1 MAGSNAAERIPAP
14 PDEGLLRVIR
24 EAISEA
30 TLRPEADAISEL
42 RAGLEPVARGD
53 ERSRP
58 FAESMMEQFPLDSA
72 QGRAMMS
79 LAEAL
84 LRTPDTA
91 RADQLIAER
100 LAEVRTGTQ
109 RLGAL
114 VDAHAAA
121 GRGNAARD
129 GAAGSNTASVGGA
142 GGSNGTAPAHPAG
155 AVGEAPRAVAER
167 PSDNWLLRTG
177 FALLGGVSRLLPNV
191 ADELAGESS
200 AASFTKPVVA
210 PVVRATLRRAMRML
224 GEAFIVGETIESAL
238 ERGRA
243 NPALSL
249 CSFDVLGEGA
259 RTEADAQRY
268 FDSYTAAIEALSHQP
283 PGTVHER
290 SSISV
295 KLSALEPRYT
305 LLQSARV
312 ARLLIPR
319 MLELARKAAAGG
331 IGMTIDA

>member
-1 MAGSNAAERIPAP
+1 MLPNGSLCP
-14 PDEGLLRVIR
+14 PTLGVIR

-30 TLRPEADAISEL
+30 TLRPEADAITEL
-42 RAGLEPVARGD
+42 KAGLSPVERKLAMAKTRAIHWVEVARKD
-53 ERSRP
+53 KRPRP

-84 LRTPDTA
+84 LRTPDPA
-91 RADQLIAER
+91 RADQLISER
-100 LAEVRTGTQ
+100 LAEVRG
-109 RLGAL
+109 
-114 VDAHAAA
+114 
-121 GRGNAARD
+121 
-129 GAAGSNTASVGGA
+129 GGA
-142 GGSNGTAPAHPAG
+142 RLEALIGGQRRWHCCGGSARVIIGCL
-155 AVGEAPRAVAER
+155 RA
-167 PSDNWLLRTG
+167 G
-177 FALLGGVSRLLPNV
+177 FAVLGGVSRLLPNV
-191 ADELAGESS
+191 AEELAGESS
-200 AASFTKPVVA
+200 AASFTKPLVA
-210 PVVRATLRRAMRML
+210 PMVRATLRRAMRML
-224 GEAFIVGETIESAL
+224 GEAFIVGETIDSAL
-238 ERGRA
+238 ERGRS

-268 FDSYTAAIEALSHQP
+268 FDSYAAAIDALTHQS

-312 ARLLIPR
+312 AR
-319 MLELARKAAAGG
+319 AAHPANAGVG
-331 IGMTIDA
+331 PPGGCGRHWHDD